1 VQTTRFLLSQFSFL
15 LTRMIRVLHPITRLI
30 IGGAQENTMLTA
42 QLMNHADPYKGRYQ
56 VDVVSGPQ
64 TGPEGSLIEE
74 VRARDVHLTIMPELL
89 REISPVNDLKAMIN
103 LRRMIRGND
112 GKPAYDIVHTHSSK
126 AGVLGRLAA
135 KWAGVPII
143 VHTVHGWSF
152 HDKMSPRKKAM
163 YVLLEK
169 MGDAVG
175 DAMIVVSPNDIEKG
189 VTEGISKPER
199 YALIRSGIEMERFGH
214 PQVPRDEMRRQLG
227 IPADAMVV
235 GSVTRLSAQKAPL
248 DLVATFG
255 KIYRVQPSVYFV
267 IVGDGSLR
275 KEVEVALRQEGIFE
289 RTILTGLRRDVPEL
303 MATFDVFVLTSL
315 WEGLPRVLPQA
326 MATGLP
332 IVCTQADGSA
342 EAVTEGI
349 NGYLV
354 ERGNTSGM
362 AARVISL
369 LKDDDMRNRFGEAG
383 RQRVPE
389 FSVTTMVAEID
400 RLYTR
405 LLKEKGIV

>member
-1 VQTTRFLLSQFSFL
+1 
-15 LTRMIRVLHPITRLI
+15 MIRVLHPITRLI

-42 QLMNHADPYKGRYQ
+42 QLMNHTPPYQGRYQ

-64 TGPEGSLIEE
+64 TGAEGSLIGE
-74 VRARDVHLTIMPELL
+74 VQARKVNLTILPELL
-89 REISPVNDLKAMIN
+89 REISPVNDFKAMVK
-103 LRRMIRGND
+103 LRAMMRGKD

-189 VTEGISKPER
+189 LAEGISQRER
-199 YALIRSGIEMERFGH
+199 YTLIRSGIEMERFGH
-214 PQVPRDEMRRQLG
+214 PQVSRTEMRRQLG
-227 IPADAMVV
+227 LPDDALVV
-235 GSVTRLSAQKAPL
+235 GSVTRLSTQKAPL

-255 KIYRVQPSVYFV
+255 KIYRARPGVYFV

-275 KEVEVALRQEGIFE
+275 AEVEAALRQEGIYE

-303 MATFDVFVLTSL
+303 MATFDIFVLTSL

-354 ERGNTSGM
+354 ERGNTTGM

-369 LKDDDMRNRFGEAG
+369 LNDEELRLRMGEAG
-383 RQRVPE
+383 RQHAPE

-405 LLKEKGIV
+405 LLQQKGVG

>member
-1 VQTTRFLLSQFSFL
+1 
-15 LTRMIRVLHPITRLI
+15 MIRVLHPITRLI

-42 QLMNHADPYKGRYQ
+42 QLMNHSDPYKGRYR

-74 VRARDVHLTIMPELL
+74 VRARDVKLTILPELL
-89 REISPVNDLKAMIN
+89 REISPLNEFKALAK
-103 LRRMIRGND
+103 LRVMMRGKD

-152 HDKMSPRKKAM
+152 HDKMSPCKKAL

-189 VTEGISKPER
+189 LVEGISQRER
-199 YALIRSGIEMERFGH
+199 YTLIRSGIEMERFGH
-214 PQVPRDEMRRQLG
+214 PQISRDEMRRQLG
-227 IPADAMVV
+227 IPPDALVV

-248 DLVATFG
+248 DLVATFAEIH
-255 KIYRVQPSVYFV
+255 KVRPDVYFV
-267 IVGDGSLR
+267 VVGDGSLR
-275 KEVEVALRQEGIFE
+275 AEVETALRENGIFD

-303 MATFDVFVLTSL
+303 LNTFDVFVLTSL

-342 EAVTEGI
+342 EAVAEGQ

-354 ERGNTSGM
+354 ARGDTAGMSERVL
-362 AARVISL
+362 RL
-369 LKDDDMRNRFGEAG
+369 LNDRNLRGTMGAEG
-383 RQRVPE
+383 RRRAPE

-400 RLYTR
+400 KLYTR
-405 LLKEKGIV
+405 LLKQKGLL

>member
-1 VQTTRFLLSQFSFL
+1 
-15 LTRMIRVLHPITRLI
+15 MIRVLHPITRLI

-42 QLMNHADPYKGRYQ
+42 QLMNHAEPFKGRYQ

-74 VRARDVHLTIMPELL
+74 VRARNVNLTILPELL
-89 REISPVNDLKAMIN
+89 REISPLNEFKALAK
-103 LRRMIRGND
+103 LRAMMRGKD
-112 GKPAYDIVHTHSSK
+112 GKPVYEIVHTHSSK

-189 VTEGISKPER
+189 LAEGISR
-199 YALIRSGIEMERFGH
+199 RDHYTLIRSGIEMERFGH
-214 PQVPRDEMRRQLG
+214 PQVSREEMRRQLG
-227 IPADAMVV
+227 IPVDALVV
-235 GSVTRLSAQKAPL
+235 GSVTRLSTQKAPL
-248 DLVATFG
+248 DLVATFTEIH
-255 KIYRVQPSVYFV
+255 KVRPDVYFV
-267 IVGDGSLR
+267 VVGDGSLR
-275 KEVEVALRQEGIFE
+275 AEVETALRENGIFE

-303 MATFDVFVLTSL
+303 LNTFDVFVLTSL

-342 EAVTEGI
+342 EAVEEGQ

-354 ERGNTSGM
+354 ARGDTAGM
-362 AARVISL
+362 AERVVRL
-369 LKDDDMRNRFGEAG
+369 LNDPNLRVTMGAEG
-383 RQRVPE
+383 RRRAPE
-389 FSVTTMVAEID
+389 FSVRTMVAEID
-400 RLYTR
+400 KLYTR
-405 LLKEKGIV
+405 LLKQKGLL